1 MHIAKVHDIICAS
14 DATDRNTGVMPAF
27 SSDLRDASFQ
37 LPHMSEL
44 VDNDLQLTAFK
55 PRSLDASERCRSV
68 ELNSRAECCTQ
79 VFLA

>member
-1 MHIAKVHDIICAS
+1 M
-14 DATDRNTGVMPAF
+14 DRNTGVMSGF

-55 PRSLDASERCRSV
+55 PYSLGASERCRNVKSD
-68 ELNSRAECCTQ
+68 LGAKWLT
-79 VFLA
+79 